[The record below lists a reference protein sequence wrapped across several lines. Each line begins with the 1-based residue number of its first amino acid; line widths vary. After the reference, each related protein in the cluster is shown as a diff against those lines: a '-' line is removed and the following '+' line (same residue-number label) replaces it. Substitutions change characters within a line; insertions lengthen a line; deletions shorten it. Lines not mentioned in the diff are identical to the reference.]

1 MMSITAFIDK
11 YFTFLVFIVDFEQ
24 FCLSDVLIGKPP
36 NREIPVQKR
45 QKTLKGSFVR
55 EFINPFMTEAVI
67 I

>member
-36 NREIPVQKR
+36 NREIPVQKQ
-45 QKTLKGSFVR
+45 QKTL
-55 EFINPFMTEAVI
+55 
-67 I
+67 